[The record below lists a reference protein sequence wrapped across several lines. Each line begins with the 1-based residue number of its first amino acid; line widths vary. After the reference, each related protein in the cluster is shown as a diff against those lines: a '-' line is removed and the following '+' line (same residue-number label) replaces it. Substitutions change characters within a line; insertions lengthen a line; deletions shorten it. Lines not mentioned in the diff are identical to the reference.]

1 MKKLLI
7 TALASSSLSASVLAQ
22 NNTFTGFYLGAELTS
37 TKHIFSV
44 PYSELGYSSINGNFT
59 ASGSSG
65 ARFGVVTGYGFY
77 LGSTDFVG
85 QAEASFAFSNAK
97 TKSELGTVTKEQ
109 FATSMAYL
117 QGYRLLGNFLPY
129 VKVSLNVS
137 SFDVNN
143 DAVYGNRAVIKN
155 PGAYGVGIGAG
166 MKYAATPD
174 FDIGVEYHKANLK
187 GQNDIRIKTKNITL
201 SGSYHF

>member
-1 MKKLLI
+1 MNQILGVAFAFI
-7 TALASSSLSASVLAQ
+7 CLSVPAFAKATS
-22 NNTFTGFYLGAELTS
+22 FTGFYFGSELTT
-37 TKHIFSV
+37 TKHTFSV
-44 PYSELGYSSINGNFT
+44 PYSELGYSSIGGNFT
-59 ASGSSG
+59 ANGSNG
-65 ARFGVVTGYGFY
+65 TRFGVKTGYGFN